1 MLNYFRFG
9 ISYHG
14 ASQSASGS
22 KDHVAKYR
30 EQNKLVFQK
39 ISSLQQATK
48 KAESDSETSGTKRR
62 SQQTTSFDVG
72 TTKKPEEYSAEPE
85 EYDEDDEEEDY
96 EEQEEYPVME
106 REGAQPQVKSS
117 TTIDDK
123 DDTDDMELPATTTT
137 RPRVNF
143 KAHTLPPKARIFNQS
158 SPGQKQTAVVA
169 NPNDKFKVVQTQN
182 GNSVYH
188 PRTATPTTSTTE
200 TIPDGFKEIE
210 KKGVPKSLSH
220 KQERKEVVTTK
231 FLPSKA
237 SAQEIEKGKMPDSF
251 VSVTKQV
258 TGINEDNKPGKLPG
272 IPGKNFESTYYTKSS
287 TCGYFTF
294 TCNIVYGANGRS
306 KICRPKPPT
315 NGKC

>member
-1 MLNYFRFG
+1 MVFL
-9 ISYHG
+9 IS
-14 ASQSASGS
+14 
-22 KDHVAKYR
+22 R
-30 EQNKLVFQK
+30 
-39 ISSLQQATK
+39 
-48 KAESDSETSGTKRR
+48 KAEADSESSGTKQRA
-62 SQQTTSFDVG
+62 QQTASF
-72 TTKKPEEYSAEPE
+72 TTKKPQEYSNEPE
-85 EYDEDDEEEDY
+85 DYEEEDEEEDY

-106 REGAQPQVKSS
+106 REGGQPQVKSS
-117 TTIDDK
+117 TVDDK
-123 DDTDDMELPATTTT
+123 DDTDETELPASTTTL

-143 KAHTLPPKARIFNQS
+143 KAHTLPPKAKVFNQS
-158 SPGQKQTAVVA
+158 SPEQKQTAVVT
-169 NPNDKFKVVQTQN
+169 NPDEKFKVVQTQN
-182 GNSVYH
+182 GRSVYH
-188 PRTATPTTSTTE
+188 PRKSNPITTTTE
-200 TIPDGFKEIE
+200 AVPVGFKEIE
-210 KKGVPKSLSH
+210 KKEVPQSLSH

-258 TGINEDNKPGKLPG
+258 TGINEDNKLQLPG